1 MSEGRAGGLIAEEA
15 IRRVRERASLT
26 EVVSDVV
33 TLRRR
38 GRSAVGL
45 CPFHAEKT
53 PSFTVSEERGFFHC
67 FGCGVHG
74 DVFAFV
80 MRTESL
86 AFPEAVRR
94 VAERFGIPVPETV
107 GARGRTAEP
116 LVAVNAAAAAFF
128 QAALA
133 GPLGAGARDYV
144 RERGLRDETVR
155 RFGLGYAPGAGDVL
169 ARHLRAKNFPLEDA
183 ITAGLLLRRDRAEG
197 PGGVFD
203 RFRDRLMFP
212 ITDPSG
218 KVVAFGG
225 RVLPG
230 RPATGDPP
238 PKYLNSP
245 ESPLFRK
252 GQMLYG
258 LFQAREPIRR
268 AGRAVVVEGY
278 LDAIACAQ
286 AGVEEVVAPLGTALT
301 VDQLR
306 VLRRLSE
313 VVIACFDGDQAGRR
327 AAARSFPALLEAGLW
342 GRGAFLPAGE
352 DPDTFVRAKGR
363 EALEAC
369 LAAAEP
375 LVEAYLE
382 ELAGP
387 RRDAV
392 GRHAEAAKE
401 VTRILRRVRSPFER
415 DALARLAAERLGVR
429 EESLREEGR
438 PELASPGREDAAR
451 APEAAGGPE
460 ELLVELMAADPEVAN
475 RVRVENVIPD
485 FAHPLWRRT
494 AESLTAIVHDPA
506 AVIDVVPPQL
516 RDRVARRVLGE
527 EAEEDRAR
535 AVADC
540 IAAIRRRRQRG
551 ETRRLRDEIRAAEA
565 RGDAAAS
572 AAAVRELQRLMDPDS
587 TQKAHKIGVDREDE
601 PGSD

>member
-1 MSEGRAGGLIAEEA
+1 MSEGRSGGRIADEA
-15 IRRVRERASLT
+15 IRQVRERASLV

-67 FGCGVHG
+67 FGCGAHG

-80 MRTESL
+80 MRMESL

-94 VAERFGIPVPETV
+94 VADRFGITLPETA
-107 GARGRTAEP
+107 GPRGRAAEP
-116 LVAVNAAAAAFF
+116 LVAVNAAAAAFY

-133 GPLGAGARDYV
+133 GPLGAAARDYV
-144 RERGLRDETVR
+144 RERGLRDETVG
-155 RFGLGYAPGAGDVL
+155 RFGLGYSPGAGEAL
-169 ARHLRAKNFPLEDA
+169 ARHLRDRSFPPEDA
-183 ITAGLLLRRDRAEG
+183 ITAGLVLRRDRPAG
-197 PGGVFD
+197 AGGVFD

-230 RPATGDPP
+230 RPTTGDPP

-268 AGRAVVVEGY
+268 TGRAILVEGY
-278 LDAIACAQ
+278 LDVIACAQ
-286 AGVEEVVAPLGTALT
+286 AGVEEVVAPLGTAVT

-306 VLRRLSE
+306 GLRRLSE
-313 VVIACFDGDQAGRR
+313 MVIACFDGDQAGRR
-327 AAARSFPALLEAGLW
+327 AAARSFPTFLEAGLW
-342 GRGAFLPAGE
+342 GRAAFLPAGE
-352 DPDTFVRAKGR
+352 DPDTFVRANGR

-375 LVEAYLE
+375 LVEAYLD

-429 EESLREEGR
+429 EESLREGGQ
-438 PELASPGREDAAR
+438 PEPEAPGRAEPAAAA
-451 APEAAGGPE
+451 APSGGPE
-460 ELLVELMAADPEVAN
+460 ELLIELMAADPEVAD

-485 FAHPLWRRT
+485 FVHPLWRRT
-494 AESLTAIVHDPA
+494 AEALTAVGHDPMA
-506 AVIDVVPPQL
+506 GVDVVPPQL
-516 RDRVARRVLGE
+516 RDRVARRVLDE
-527 EAEEDRAR
+527 DAEEDRAR

-540 IAAIRRRRQRG
+540 IAAIRRRRLRG

-587 TQKAHKIGVDREDE
+587 TQKAHKIGADREDE
-601 PGSD
+601 RGSD